1 MTYSLVLAAGGGKRF
16 GMPKAN
22 FRYGNDRLVDLAVRI
37 ARAGGCDH
45 VLVVLGA
52 HLCEVPSA
60 EVIHNP
66 GWRTG
71 LASSLSVGL
80 KHLAGLGSV
89 DRVIITLVDEPHIA
103 PADIRQLVTSASPLA
118 ATLYGDQWSHP
129 VLIHSSHWDALL
141 QRLAGDRGAR
151 PYLLEHLD
159 ELTLYP
165 TSHLAGLEDI
175 DFQPKPPRS

>member
-1 MTYSLVLAAGGGKRF
+1 MTYSLILAAGGGTRL
-16 GMPKAN
+16 GMPKAT
-22 FRYGNDRLVDLAVRI
+22 FRYGGDRLVDVAVRT
-37 ARAGGCDH
+37 AREGGCDH

-52 HLCEVPSA
+52 DVCEVPSA

-66 GWRTG
+66 DWRFG

-80 KHLAGLGSV
+80 KQLASLGSV

-103 PADIRQLVTSASPLA
+103 PADVRQLVTSTSRLA
-118 ATLYGDQWSHP
+118 ATMYGDQWSHP

-141 QRLAGDRGAR
+141 HGLSGDRGAR
-151 PYLLEHLD
+151 RYLLEHLD

-165 TSHLAGLEDI
+165 GSHLRGLEDI
-175 DFQPKPPRS
+175 DFQPKDLP